1 MTRWDALVQLRAWH
15 KLDNRLLSLVVSGI
29 FLFALLMLG
38 VVVGAKYENDQK
50 NRVRNDLKTLAIA
63 AARIVD
69 GDKHNLIRQSGGLV
83 GENEKKLY
91 QEANTE
97 LRRFLQY
104 HPELCYI
111 YTLFGDGEE
120 VRFGFDP
127 TEPGDQ
133 DGDGRDDKAYWGE
146 GYDVKTPNLMA
157 SIKRGMPNAE
167 EEPQTDEWGTFMSA
181 YAPFFDSQGEIAGV
195 VGVDVRADAYLNA
208 VSIGHRFYAGW
219 FIASLLL
226 AGFLGLWSMRLTQRV
241 HRDFLG
247 MLEANRILEHSN
259 EELAHLNAQL
269 DQLARTDK
277 LTGVFNRMGFCAE
290 LESCLDELESGSE
303 TDCALA
309 VMDLDGFKHSND
321 HYGHA
326 FGDRMLVSFL
336 EEVQSHLGDA
346 VIGRMGGDE
355 FIVLMKGENALNRL
369 NMGLESLRER
379 LSQYPLIVS
388 FMAQFCSASVGVV
401 GYFDRASGIDLMRR
415 ADIAMYVA
423 KAQGP
428 GNIVQYEP
436 EMGEALERRVEMEHE
451 LRIAWERKQF
461 WMAVQPIVDLERGR
475 VIAGE
480 MLIRWTREDG
490 KNVSPAEF
498 IPVAESMGLVED
510 MGLFAVEEACR
521 NLERLG
527 REFPSRDIHLSV
539 NISPRQVNKP
549 DFVERIEA
557 IVDQYS
563 IENGS
568 LWLELTESSLIQE
581 GADVLEKMTRLRDM
595 GIRIALDDFGT
606 GYSSLSMLMDI
617 PLDCLKIDRSFV
629 MRMMGDRQSVEL
641 VRMILE
647 LSRLLNLDVVAE
659 GIESENEVRI
669 LRDMGCEWGQGF
681 HYSRPI
687 PMDEFVD
694 GCGDYKKAA

>member
-1 MTRWDALVQLRAWH
+1 M
-15 KLDNRLLSLVVSGI
+15 DNRLLSLFVSGV
-29 FLFALLMLG
+29 FLAALLGLG
-38 VVVGAKYENDQK
+38 VVVGVKFESDQK
-50 NRVRNDLKTLAIA
+50 NRVRSDLQKLAITA
-63 AARIVD
+63 AELIDPESHAA
-69 GDKHNLIRQSGGLV
+69 IRQSGGLV
-83 GENEKKLY
+83 GEKESQLY
-91 QEANTE
+91 DEGNAVLQK
-97 LRRFLQY
+97 FLTF
-104 HPELCYI
+104 HPELRYI
-111 YTLFGDGEE
+111 YTLYGDGGE
-120 VRFGFDP
+120 VRFGLDP

-146 GYDVKTPNLMA
+146 IYDESTPALL
-157 SIKRGMPNAE
+157 SSLKRGIPNVE
-167 EEPQTDEWGTFMSA
+167 DEPHTDEWGTFMSA
-181 YAPFFDSQGEIAGV
+181 YAPFVDAKGEIVGV
-195 VGVDVRADAYLNA
+195 VGIDVTADSYLNA
-208 VSIGHRFYAGW
+208 VSVGRRFYAGW
-219 FIASLLL
+219 LIISLLL
-226 AGFLGLWSMRLTQRV
+226 AGCLGLWSMRLTQRV

-247 MLEANRILEHSN
+247 MLEANRILEQSN

-277 LTGVFNRMGFCAE
+277 LTGVFNRMGFYSE
-290 LESCLDELESGSE
+290 METCLDDLSNGQE

-309 VMDLDGFKHSND
+309 VMDLDGFKRSND

-336 EEVQSHLGDA
+336 EEVEAHLGDA

-355 FIVLMKGENALNRL
+355 FIVLMKGENALYRL
-369 NMGLESLRER
+369 NSGLESLRER
-379 LSQYPLIVS
+379 LSQYPLMVS

-401 GYFDRASGIDLMRR
+401 GYFDRATGIDLMRR

-423 KAQGP
+423 KAKGP

-451 LRIAWERKQF
+451 LRNAWERKQF

-527 REFPSRDIHLSV
+527 REFPGRDIHLSV

-563 IENGS
+563 IECGS

-581 GADVLEKMTRLRDM
+581 GADVLEKLTRLRDM

-629 MRMMGDRQSVEL
+629 MRMTGDLQSVEL

-669 LRDMGCEWGQGF
+669 LREMGCEWGQGF

-687 PMDEFVD
+687 PMDEFID
-694 GCGDYKKAA
+694 ECGDYKKAA